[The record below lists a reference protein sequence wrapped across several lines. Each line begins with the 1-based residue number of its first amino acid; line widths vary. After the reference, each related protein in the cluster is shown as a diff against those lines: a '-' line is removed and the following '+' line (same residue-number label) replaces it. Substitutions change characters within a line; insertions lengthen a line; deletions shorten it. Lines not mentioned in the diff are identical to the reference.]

1 MVTALPPR
9 IMDYRVSASSPT
21 GELLTLGSILEEA
34 GAYASTSSDRSRRAF
49 SRRCDAKF
57 RRVASELR
65 SRNCTA
71 AADDVCT
78 ATAADLRTLSVGDLY
93 RLFRGRTQRRNRR
106 AAEGR
111 EPLTCWPES
120 DILAE
125 LRSRKAA
132 DRDEQL
138 KIDCCTIAHSNE
150 LENLSTLLALP
161 PEASGESLPTVPDR
175 DCPPGELLSIIERCA
190 EFRSVRSR
198 ETLVRAADLALD
210 LLGPDF
216 GSDSASDSAS
226 ASASVPASFSADPTR
241 LELLAAIADLR
252 LRRIITIPAWVDTAL
267 ERTVTAALRDPGF
280 DQLSLAL
287 PLLTLRLLNNDRSL
301 ERKAQRIINRCYKS
315 ASHSSAPTS
324 ERIVNLHTAVTCCDY
339 VTRFSARKA
348 ASLWNDIAHTG
359 LTAPL
364 SLTPKQIFQ
373 LLEVANELRQFAPI
387 STDAQEKLRQK
398 LMQMAESG
406 SIQAKAC
413 HKLTQPTP

>member
-1 MVTALPPR
+1 
-9 IMDYRVSASSPT
+9 MDYRVSASSPT

-78 ATAADLRTLSVGDLY
+78 ATAADLRTLSVNDLY

-111 EPLTCWPES
+111 EPLTCWPET

-138 KIDCCTIAHSNE
+138 KIDYCVIAHSND
-150 LENLSTLLALP
+150 LHNLSVILALP
-161 PEASGESLPTVPDR
+161 PETADDPALPIPGPDSS
-175 DCPPGELLSIIERCA
+175 PAELLSVIEQCA
-190 EFRSVRSR
+190 DFRSVRAR

-216 GSDSASDSAS
+216 GSDSAS
-226 ASASVPASFSADPTR
+226 ASASVPATFSAHPER

-252 LRRIITIPAWVDTAL
+252 LRRVIAIPAWVDTAL
-267 ERTVTAALRDPGF
+267 ERSVTAALRDPDA
-280 DQLSLAL
+280 DQIDLVI
-287 PLLTLRLLNNDRSL
+287 PLLTLHLITGDPAH
-301 ERKAQRIINRCYKS
+301 ERRAARIIARAYRTALDETRPLPLRRRALRLALSCPDYLPRPIEYNII
-315 ASHSSAPTS
+315 PDP
-324 ERIVNLHTAVTCCDY
+324 NL
-339 VTRFSARKA
+339 
-348 ASLWNDIAHTG
+348 
-359 LTAPL
+359 
-364 SLTPKQIFQ
+364 
-373 LLEVANELRQFAPI
+373 
-387 STDAQEKLRQK
+387 
-398 LMQMAESG
+398 
-406 SIQAKAC
+406 
-413 HKLTQPTP
+413 

>member
-21 GELLTLGSILEEA
+21 GELITLGSILEEA

-65 SRNCTA
+65 SRNCTL

-78 ATAADLRTLSVGDLY
+78 AASADLRTLSVGDLY
-93 RLFRGRTQRRNRR
+93 RLFRGRTQRQSRR

-138 KIDCCTIAHSNE
+138 KIDYCAIAHSNE

-161 PEASGESLPTVPDR
+161 LEASGETLPPVPDR
-175 DCPPGELLSIIERCA
+175 DCTPGELLSIIERCA
-190 EFRSVRSR
+190 DFRSVRAR
-198 ETLVRAADLALD
+198 EMLVRAADVALD
-210 LLGPDF
+210 LLGPYF
-216 GSDSASDSAS
+216 GPDSASGSPSAS
-226 ASASVPASFSADPTR
+226 LPASFSAHPAR

-252 LRRIITIPAWVDTAL
+252 LRRVIAIPAWVDPAL
-267 ERTVTAALRDPGF
+267 ERTVSAALRDPNF
-280 DQLSLAL
+280 DQLSLAI
-287 PLLTLRLLNNDRSL
+287 PLLTLHLLTGDPAH
-301 ERKAQRIINRCYKS
+301 ERRAAHIINRAYRDALRPDLPATLRHRAHRLALSCPDYLPRLAASHLSTLPNS
-315 ASHSSAPTS
+315 ASRLP
-324 ERIVNLHTAVTCCDY
+324 
-339 VTRFSARKA
+339 
-348 ASLWNDIAHTG
+348 SLD
-359 LTAPL
+359 
-364 SLTPKQIFQ
+364 
-373 LLEVANELRQFAPI
+373 NE
-387 STDAQEKLRQK
+387 
-398 LMQMAESG
+398 
-406 SIQAKAC
+406 
-413 HKLTQPTP
+413 

>member
-1 MVTALPPR
+1 
-9 IMDYRVSASSPT
+9 MDYRVSASSPT

-78 ATAADLRTLSVGDLY
+78 ATSADLRTLSVGDLY
-93 RLFRGRTQRRNRR
+93 RLFRGRTRRQSRR

-111 EPLTCWPES
+111 EPLTCWLES

-125 LRSRKAA
+125 LRSRKAS

-138 KIDCCTIAHSNE
+138 KIDYCAIAHSND
-150 LENLSTLLALP
+150 LDNLSTLLALP
-161 PEASGESLPTVPDR
+161 LATADDPALPIPGPDSS
-175 DCPPGELLSIIERCA
+175 PAELLAIIEHCA
-190 EFRSVRSR
+190 DFRSVRSR

-216 GSDSASDSAS
+216 GSDSAS

-252 LRRIITIPAWVDTAL
+252 LRRVIAIPAWVDSAL
-267 ERTVTAALRDPGF
+267 ERAVAAALRDPGF
-280 DQLSLAL
+280 DQISLAI
-287 PLLTLRLLNNDRSL
+287 PLLTLHLLTGDPAH
-301 ERKAQRIINRCYKS
+301 ERHAARII
-315 ASHSSAPTS
+315 
-324 ERIVNLHTAVTCCDY
+324 
-339 VTRFSARKA
+339 TRAYRLA
-348 ASLWNDIAHTG
+348 LRPDLPASLRLRAHRLALSCPDYLPG
-359 LTAPL
+359 PAAPRL
-364 SLTPKQIFQ
+364 STLQDSKS
-373 LLEVANELRQFAPI
+373 LLPPFDNE
-387 STDAQEKLRQK
+387 
-398 LMQMAESG
+398 
-406 SIQAKAC
+406 
-413 HKLTQPTP
+413 

>member
-34 GAYASTSSDRSRRAF
+34 GAYASTSSDRSRCAF

-71 AADDVCT
+71 ALDDVCT
-78 ATAADLRTLSVGDLY
+78 ATVADLRTLSVGDLY
-93 RLFRGRTQRRNRR
+93 RLFRGRTLRQSRR

-125 LRSRKAA
+125 LRSRKAT

-138 KIDCCTIAHSNE
+138 KIDYCTIAHSNE

-161 PEASGESLPTVPDR
+161 LEASGETLPPVPGSNYT
-175 DCPPGELLSIIERCA
+175 PGELLSIIEQCA
-190 EFRSVRSR
+190 DFRSVGGR
-198 ETLVRAADLALD
+198 EMLVRAADLALD

-226 ASASVPASFSADPTR
+226 ASLPASFSAHPAR

-252 LRRIITIPAWVDTAL
+252 LRRVIAIPAWVDSAL
-267 ERTVTAALRDPGF
+267 ERTVTAALRDPNF
-280 DQLSLAL
+280 DQLSLAI
-287 PLLTLRLLNNDRSL
+287 PLLTLHLLTGDPAH
-301 ERKAQRIINRCYKS
+301 ERHAARIIRRAYRD
-315 ASHSSAPTS
+315 ALRPDLPAPHRLRSHRLALSCP
-324 ERIVNLHTAVTCCDY
+324 DY
-339 VTRFSARKA
+339 LQDPA
-348 ASLWNDIAHTG
+348 
-359 LTAPL
+359 APL
-364 SLTPKQIFQ
+364 QSLR
-373 LLEVANELRQFAPI
+373 N
-387 STDAQEKLRQK
+387 
-398 LMQMAESG
+398 
-406 SIQAKAC
+406 IQ
-413 HKLTQPTP
+413 

>member
-65 SRNCTA
+65 SRNCTSA
-71 AADDVCT
+71 PDDLCL
-78 ATAADLRTLSVGDLY
+78 APAADLRTLSVDDLY
-93 RLFRGRTQRRNRR
+93 RLFRGRTQRRSRR

-111 EPLTCWPES
+111 EPLTCWLES

-125 LRSRKAA
+125 LRSRQAA

-138 KIDCCTIAHSNE
+138 KIDYCAIAHSNE
-150 LENLSTLLALP
+150 LENLSNVLALP
-161 PEASGESLPTVPDR
+161 LEASGEPLPTVPGPDSS
-175 DCPPGELLSIIERCA
+175 PAELLSLIEQCA
-190 EFRSVRSR
+190 DFRSVRAR

-241 LELLAAIADLR
+241 LELLAAIANLR
-252 LRRIITIPAWVDTAL
+252 LRRVIAIPEWVDPAL
-267 ERTVTAALRDPGF
+267 ERTVAAALRDPNF
-280 DQLSLAL
+280 DQLSLAI
-287 PLLTLRLLNNDRSL
+287 PLLTLHLLTGDPSH
-301 ERKAQRIINRCYKS
+301 ERRAARIINHAYR
-315 ASHSSAPTS
+315 AALRPD
-324 ERIVNLHTAVTCCDY
+324 LP
-339 VTRFSARKA
+339 
-348 ASLWNDIAHTG
+348 ASLRLRAHR
-359 LTAPL
+359 LAL
-364 SLTPKQIFQ
+364 SCPDYLPGPATSRLSTLQDSKS
-373 LLEVANELRQFAPI
+373 LLPPFDNE
-387 STDAQEKLRQK
+387 
-398 LMQMAESG
+398 
-406 SIQAKAC
+406 
-413 HKLTQPTP
+413 

>member
-138 KIDCCTIAHSNE
+138 KIDYCTIAHSNE

-190 EFRSVRSR
+190 EFRSVRER

-287 PLLTLRLLNNDRSL
+287 PLLTLHLLTGNPAH
-301 ERKAQRIINRCYKS
+301 ERHAARIINRAYRDALRPDLS
-315 ASHSSAPTS
+315 ASHRLRAHRLALSCP
-324 ERIVNLHTAVTCCDY
+324 DY
-339 VTRFSARKA
+339 LQDHA
-348 ASLWNDIAHTG
+348 ASLCTRQAATYIQ
-359 LTAPL
+359 
-364 SLTPKQIFQ
+364 PK
-373 LLEVANELRQFAPI
+373 
-387 STDAQEKLRQK
+387 T
-398 LMQMAESG
+398 
-406 SIQAKAC
+406 
-413 HKLTQPTP
+413 

>member
-71 AADDVCT
+71 STSDDECTVTAD
-78 ATAADLRTLSVGDLY
+78 DLRTLSVGDLY
-93 RLFRGRTQRRNRR
+93 RLFRRRTRRHTRR

-125 LRSRKAA
+125 LQSRKAA

-138 KIDCCTIAHSNE
+138 KIDYCAIAHSNE
-150 LENLSTLLALP
+150 LENLSNVLALP
-161 PEASGESLPTVPDR
+161 LEASGEPLPPLPDR
-175 DCPPGELLSIIERCA
+175 DCTTDELVSIIDYYA
-190 EFRSVRSR
+190 DFRSVRAR
-198 ETLVRAADLALD
+198 ETLVRTADLALD

-226 ASASVPASFSADPTR
+226 ASLPASFSADPVR

-252 LRRIITIPAWVDTAL
+252 LRRVIAIPAWVDTAL
-267 ERTVTAALRDPGF
+267 ERTVTAALRDPNF
-280 DQLSLAL
+280 DQLSLAI
-287 PLLTLRLLNNDRSL
+287 PLLTLHLLTGAPAH
-301 ERKAQRIINRCYKS
+301 ERHAARIINRAYRD
-315 ASHSSAPTS
+315 ALRPD
-324 ERIVNLHTAVTCCDY
+324 LP
-339 VTRFSARKA
+339 
-348 ASLWNDIAHTG
+348 
-359 LTAPL
+359 APL
-364 SLTPKQIFQ
+364 RHRSLRLALSCPDYLPRPAAQ
-373 LLEVANELRQFAPI
+373 LQSLRN
-387 STDAQEKLRQK
+387 
-398 LMQMAESG
+398 
-406 SIQAKAC
+406 IQ
-413 HKLTQPTP
+413 

>member
-65 SRNCTA
+65 SRNCTS

-78 ATAADLRTLSVGDLY
+78 AAAAAADLRTLSVGDLY
-93 RLFRGRTQRRNRR
+93 RLFRGRTQRRSRR

-125 LRSRKAA
+125 LRSRQAA

-138 KIDCCTIAHSNE
+138 KIDYCTIAHSNE

-161 PEASGESLPTVPDR
+161 PEASGETLPPVPDR
-175 DCPPGELLSIIERCA
+175 DCTTGELLSIIERCA
-190 EFRSVRSR
+190 DFRSVCER

-216 GSDSASDSAS
+216 ESDSASDSAS
-226 ASASVPASFSADPTR
+226 ASTSLPASFSADPAR

-252 LRRIITIPAWVDTAL
+252 LRRIIAIPTWVDTAL
-267 ERTVTAALRDPGF
+267 DRTVTAALRDPGF
-280 DQLSLAL
+280 DQLSLAI
-287 PLLTLRLLNNDRSL
+287 PLLTLHLLTGDPAH
-301 ERKAQRIINRCYKS
+301 ERRAARIINRAYRAALRPDLP
-315 ASHSSAPTS
+315 ASLRLRAHRLALSCP
-324 ERIVNLHTAVTCCDY
+324 DY
-339 VTRFSARKA
+339 IQDHA
-348 ASLWNDIAHTG
+348 ASLCTRQAATYIQ
-359 LTAPL
+359 
-364 SLTPKQIFQ
+364 PK
-373 LLEVANELRQFAPI
+373 
-387 STDAQEKLRQK
+387 T
-398 LMQMAESG
+398 
-406 SIQAKAC
+406 
-413 HKLTQPTP
+413 

>member
-49 SRRCDAKF
+49 SHRCDAKM

-78 ATAADLRTLSVGDLY
+78 ATAADLRTLSVDDLY

-125 LRSRKAA
+125 LRRRKAA

-138 KIDCCTIAHSNE
+138 KIDYCAIAHSNE
-150 LENLSTLLALP
+150 LENLSNVLALP
-161 PEASGESLPTVPDR
+161 PEASSETLPPVPGR
-175 DCPPGELLSIIERCA
+175 DCSPGELLSVIEQCA
-190 EFRSVRSR
+190 DFRSVRAR

-226 ASASVPASFSADPTR
+226 ASLPASFSADPAR

-252 LRRIITIPAWVDTAL
+252 LRRIIAIPAWVDTAL
-267 ERTVTAALRDPGF
+267 ERTVTAALRDPNF
-280 DQLSLAL
+280 DQLSLAI
-287 PLLTLRLLNNDRSL
+287 PLLTLHLLNGDPSH
-301 ERKAQRIINRCYKS
+301 ERHASHIINRAYRDALRPDLPASLRLRAHRLALSCPDYLPLPS
-315 ASHSSAPTS
+315 ASHK
-324 ERIVNLHTAVTCCDY
+324 LHFNSKD
-339 VTRFSARKA
+339 
-348 ASLWNDIAHTG
+348 SL
-359 LTAPL
+359 
-364 SLTPKQIFQ
+364 
-373 LLEVANELRQFAPI
+373 V
-387 STDAQEKLRQK
+387 
-398 LMQMAESG
+398 
-406 SIQAKAC
+406 
-413 HKLTQPTP
+413 

>member
-1 MVTALPPR
+1 MVTALPSR

-57 RRVASELR
+57 RRVTSELR
-65 SRNCTA
+65 SRNCTSA

-93 RLFRGRTQRRNRR
+93 RLFRGRTQRQSRR

-125 LRSRKAA
+125 LRSRHAA

-138 KIDCCTIAHSNE
+138 KIDYCTIAHSNE
-150 LENLSTLLALP
+150 LENLSNVLALP
-161 PEASGESLPTVPDR
+161 PEASGETLPTVPDR
-175 DCPPGELLSIIERCA
+175 DCTPGELLSIIERCA
-190 EFRSVRSR
+190 DFRSVRGR

-226 ASASVPASFSADPTR
+226 ASASLPASFSADPAR

-252 LRRIITIPAWVDTAL
+252 LRRVIAIPAWVDTAL

-280 DQLSLAL
+280 DQLSLAI
-287 PLLTLRLLNNDRSL
+287 PLLTLHLLTGDPAH
-301 ERKAQRIINRCYKS
+301 ERHAARIINRAYRD
-315 ASHSSAPTS
+315 ALRPD
-324 ERIVNLHTAVTCCDY
+324 LP
-339 VTRFSARKA
+339 
-348 ASLWNDIAHTG
+348 ASLRLRAHR
-359 LTAPL
+359 LAL
-364 SLTPKQIFQ
+364 SCPDYIRGFSPTQIDYS
-373 LLEVANELRQFAPI
+373 LR
-387 STDAQEKLRQK
+387 
-398 LMQMAESG
+398 
-406 SIQAKAC
+406 
-413 HKLTQPTP
+413 

>member
-125 LRSRKAA
+125 LRSRQAA

-138 KIDCCTIAHSNE
+138 KIDYCTIAHSNE

-161 PEASGESLPTVPDR
+161 PEASGETLPPVPDR
-175 DCPPGELLSIIERCA
+175 DCTTGELLSIIERCA
-190 EFRSVRSR
+190 DFRSVCER

-216 GSDSASDSAS
+216 ESDSASDSAS
-226 ASASVPASFSADPTR
+226 ASTSLPTSFSADPAR

-252 LRRIITIPAWVDTAL
+252 LRRIIAIPAWVDTAL

-280 DQLSLAL
+280 DRISLAI
-287 PLLTLRLLNNDRSL
+287 PLLTLHLLTGDPAH
-301 ERKAQRIINRCYKS
+301 ERRAARIINRAYRAALRPDLPAPLRLRGHRLALSCPDYLTGPA
-315 ASHSSAPTS
+315 ASHLSFSKLDKKL
-324 ERIVNLHTAVTCCDY
+324 LH
-339 VTRFSARKA
+339 
-348 ASLWNDIAHTG
+348 I
-359 LTAPL
+359 P
-364 SLTPKQIFQ
+364 
-373 LLEVANELRQFAPI
+373 
-387 STDAQEKLRQK
+387 
-398 LMQMAESG
+398 
-406 SIQAKAC
+406 
-413 HKLTQPTP
+413 

>member
-1 MVTALPPR
+1 MVIALPPR

-138 KIDCCTIAHSNE
+138 KIDYCVIAHSNE

-175 DCPPGELLSIIERCA
+175 DCPPGELLSIIEQLLSIIERCA

-252 LRRIITIPAWVDTAL
+252 LRRIIAIPAWVDTAL

-287 PLLTLRLLNNDRSL
+287 PLLTLHLLTGDPAH
-301 ERKAQRIINRCYKS
+301 ERHAARIINRAYRD
-315 ASHSSAPTS
+315 ALRPAPP
-324 ERIVNLHTAVTCCDY
+324 
-339 VTRFSARKA
+339 
-348 ASLWNDIAHTG
+348 
-359 LTAPL
+359 APL
-364 SLTPKQIFQ
+364 R
-373 LLEVANELRQFAPI
+373 LRAHRLALSCPDYLPGPI
-387 STDAQEKLRQK
+387 KYNIIPDPNL
-398 LMQMAESG
+398 
-406 SIQAKAC
+406 
-413 HKLTQPTP
+413 